1 MFCIC
6 SFNQYKL
13 HATHIPCCVFRTHK
27 TLTLNSHPKGLR
39 KVTQTR
45 IVLPDQAAKRTKE
58 ISLSPGL
65 RNHLKPVVFIKGKM
79 YRFAIFAC
87 YVFLALLFYNLE
99 KIEAK
104 CPSSSA
110 SKTCRQGPAICPACI
125 DVSWLVRPPF
135 SFQGE
140 NVTEGVL
147 PGNLKH
153 FLNGDQVLLSILN

>member
-1 MFCIC
+1 M
-6 SFNQYKL
+6 NRL
-13 HATHIPCCVFRTHK
+13 A
-27 TLTLNSHPKGLR
+27 
-39 KVTQTR
+39 
-45 IVLPDQAAKRTKE
+45 
-58 ISLSPGL
+58 
-65 RNHLKPVVFIKGKM
+65 M
-79 YRFAIFAC
+79 FAC

-140 NVTEGVL
+140 NVTEGIL
-147 PGNLKH
+147 PGNLKY
-153 FLNGDQVLLSILN
+153 FLDDDQVLFSVRAMGNLSMLNIF

>member
-1 MFCIC
+1 
-6 SFNQYKL
+6 
-13 HATHIPCCVFRTHK
+13 
-27 TLTLNSHPKGLR
+27 
-39 KVTQTR
+39 
-45 IVLPDQAAKRTKE
+45 
-58 ISLSPGL
+58 
-65 RNHLKPVVFIKGKM
+65 M

-104 CPSSSA
+104 CLSSSA
-110 SKTCRQGPAICPACI
+110 NKTCRQGPAICPACI

-140 NVTEGVL
+140 NITEGVL

-153 FLNGDQVLLSILN
+153 FLNGDQVLFSVRAMGNQFEYTQLKPNWGSLDCKILMAGEGRRTRQTISEYGILP